1 MRDPFSVSVYR
12 YTAACYQ
19 KEEAR
24 EVLLSPDNKF
34 PPPCVFGIA
43 LQAVMPFL
51 ALGFVLGVVIYLVG
65 GANGFKNL
73 QDMSEKSEKASHW
86 AESTSPSHRVVTD
99 VHFGGHRL
107 AEVFLDGYGRIES
120 CNMFGD
126 RALIGE
132 LLSSAPA
139 FVVDQVDEYQMTNV
153 VQQCAQ
159 RPQNA
164 KDSYFPRL
172 RDKGLQG
179 ALMFPGTKWCGAGN
193 IATDYNDLGVSW
205 QADMCCREHD
215 SAKESIPAFGA
226 KRGIRNRLF
235 YTMTGCDADKKFFN
249 CLLNAQTFTAFSL
262 GIGYFDLLRTKCYKY
277 DRPTKCAD
285 KHRRRKPHLKVFC
298 KKYVVDKWRVKK
310 WRIYDPPNFFKA
322 YFLAKI
328 GVKGVND
335 IWTSETKK

>member
-1 MRDPFSVSVYR
+1 MRAPFSASRYR
-12 YTAACYQ
+12 DTAASYR
-19 KEEAR
+19 KKDAR
-24 EVLLSPDNKF
+24 GFISRNNIFPSPSDF
-34 PPPCVFGIA
+34 TSA
-43 LQAVMPFL
+43 LQVVMPSFAQGCSL
-51 ALGFVLGVVIYLVG
+51 TIIICLFG
-65 GANGFKNL
+65 GAIGLRNL
-73 QDMSEKSEKASHW
+73 EDKSEKPSTDSQW

-99 VHFGGHRL
+99 VYFGGHRL
-107 AEVFLDGYGRIES
+107 AEVFLDGYGHIQF

-132 LLSSAPA
+132 LLPSAPA

-193 IATDYNDLGVSW
+193 IATDYNDLGESW
-205 QADMCCREHD
+205 EADMCCREHD

-235 YTMTGCDADKKFFN
+235 YTMTGCEADKKFFN

-285 KHRRRKPHLKVFC
+285 KHRGRKPHGKVHC
-298 KKYVVDKWRVKK
+298 KRFVVDNWRVKK
-310 WRIYDPPNFFKA
+310 WRVYDPPNFFKA

>member
-1 MRDPFSVSVYR
+1 MPSFAQGCGLTIVI
-12 YTAACYQ
+12 C
-19 KEEAR
+19 
-24 EVLLSPDNKF
+24 L
-34 PPPCVFGIA
+34 FGGAIA
-43 LQAVMPFL
+43 LR
-51 ALGFVLGVVIYLVG
+51 
-65 GANGFKNL
+65 NL
-73 QDMSEKSEKASHW
+73 EDKTEKPGTGSQW

-107 AEVFLDGYGRIES
+107 AEVFLNEYGHIQY

-132 LLSSAPA
+132 LLASAPA

-179 ALMFPGTKWCGAGN
+179 ALMFPGTKWRA
-193 IATDYNDLGVSW
+193 YQPL
-205 QADMCCREHD
+205 EL
-215 SAKESIPAFGA
+215 

-235 YTMTGCDADKKFFN
+235 YTMTGCEADKKFFN

-285 KHRRRKPHLKVFC
+285 KH
-298 KKYVVDKWRVKK
+298 
-310 WRIYDPPNFFKA
+310 
-322 YFLAKI
+322 
-328 GVKGVND
+328 
-335 IWTSETKK
+335 